1 MDSGLRFTK
10 IEDISVVLLLRA
22 QYKFLQLNTCLRVY
36 ILDILWIDLERPITL
51 FLEAGVHLETEALQQ
66 VEKLALKKFKI
77 FKGSKLRFIM
87 RSILA
92 SMFIGFGVIVA
103 FKTGSFFYLE
113 HSPFTYPMAAIT
125 FGAAIILISYGG
137 GDLFTG
143 NTFYFT
149 YSALSKKLRW
159 FDALRIWLTSY
170 AGNII
175 GAALFALLIL
185 ATGLFDDNDVN
196 GFLLSV
202 VDKKMNTSM
211 FELFFR
217 GILCN
222 WLVCLA
228 FFVPMTMKGDM
239 AKMFAMMLF
248 VFCFFISG
256 YEHSIANMCTFAI
269 ALVLDHPGTIS
280 WNGVFH
286 NLIPVTLGNII
297 GGGGLMAMVYYYL
310 NRGVEEDGNNA

>member
-1 MDSGLRFTK
+1 MEISGLSK
-10 IEDISVVLLLRA
+10 IE
-22 QYKFLQLNTCLRVY
+22 
-36 ILDILWIDLERPITL
+36 E
-51 FLEAGVHLETEALQQ
+51 
-66 VEKLALKKFKI
+66 LALKKLMI
-77 FKGSKLRFIM
+77 FRNSFI
-87 RSILA
+87 RYLARAALA

-103 FKTGSFFYLE
+103 FKTGNYFYLE

-143 NTFYFT
+143 NTFYYT
-149 YSALSKKLRW
+149 YA
-159 FDALRIWLTSY
+159 ALRRKMKWAEVMLLWMSSY
-170 AGNII
+170 LGNML
-175 GAALFALLIL
+175 GAAVFAGFIFL
-185 ATGLFDDNDVN
+185 TGLFADHSVN

-202 VDKKMNTSM
+202 VEKKMHVPTI
-211 FELFFR
+211 ELFFR

-228 FFVPMTMKGDM
+228 FFLPMFFQENG

-269 ALVLDHPGTIS
+269 ALVVDHPASIS
-280 WNGVFH
+280 WEGVIH
-286 NLIPVTLGNII
+286 NLVPVTIGNLI
-297 GGGGLMAMVYYYL
+297 GGGLLMAVMYYYVNKPFL
-310 NRGVEEDGNNA
+310 ED

>member
-1 MDSGLRFTK
+1 
-10 IEDISVVLLLRA
+10 V
-22 QYKFLQLNTCLRVY
+22 
-36 ILDILWIDLERPITL
+36 
-51 FLEAGVHLETEALQQ
+51 ETEALEQ
-66 VEKLALKKFKI
+66 VEQLALKKIKI
-77 FKGSKLRFIM
+77 FRRSKLEFLL
-87 RSILA
+87 RSALA

-113 HSPFTYPMAAIT
+113 HSPFTYPMAAMT
-125 FGAAIILISYGG
+125 FGAAIILIAYGG

-149 YSALSKKLRW
+149 YTALKKKIRW
-159 FDALRIWLTSY
+159 TDALRVWLSSY

-175 GAALFALLIL
+175 GATVFALLIL
-185 ATGLFDDNDVN
+185 ATGLFNDNNVN

-202 VDKKMNTSM
+202 VDKKMNDSM
-211 FELFFR
+211 VELFFR

-280 WNGVFH
+280 WSGVFH
-286 NLIPVTLGNII
+286 NLIPVTIGNLI
-297 GGGGLMAMVYYYL
+297 GGVGLMAMVYYYL
-310 NRGVEEDGNNA
+310 NRRAEDDSHSH